1 MKVARAFFLLLA
13 LALTFRATVHAQ
25 AQAGPKADPAWGTLT
40 QIVNHDYL
48 NHRNDEITVRWEEY
62 NERMVITNW
71 RLFGRITWR
80 FILNRQAGKVEI
92 ESKTFV
98 SGDTDQLTVEGDDSL
113 IVLGKHGA
121 THPGVDR
128 DADGRFT
135 IAAYISHL
143 METYRPIPPGH
154 PAAEKIARL
163 VQRGKVTPA
172 APVIPILIANHGQT
186 GPPDT
191 ATPRPAVPTPSRPP
205 EVAIRPK
212 APTTSPTASPTPTTP
227 QEPRIALVIGNAN
240 YGVEI
245 GRLANPGNDA
255 RLITAGLEAAG
266 FQVEL
271 VLDADQ
277 QNMKQAILR
286 LGARLTAAGK
296 GATGLFYYAG
306 HGMQTGDINYL
317 IPVGAVITRE
327 EDVDKETVAADVVLN
342 QMVGA
347 GTSTSIIILDACRN
361 TPVIR
366 TLRDGTFGLA
376 RMVTL
381 NGSFFSYS
389 TAPGAVARDGAGNA
403 SPFALALNEEMQ
415 SQGQPVEIAFRNV
428 RRNVLLATKG
438 RQTPWDSSSLI
449 DAFMFKP

>member
-1 MKVARAFFLLLA
+1 MKVARAFFLLFA
-13 LALTFRATVHAQ
+13 LALSIPATVHAQ
-25 AQAGPKADPAWGTLT
+25 TQAQAQAGRKVDPAWGTLT
-40 QIVNHDYL
+40 QIVDHDYL
-48 NHRNDEITVRWEEY
+48 NDRNDEITVRWEEY

-80 FILNRQAGKVEI
+80 FILNRQVGKVEI

-113 IVLGKHGA
+113 IVVGKRGA

-135 IAAYISHL
+135 IAAYISHI

-154 PAAEKIARL
+154 PAAEKIAKL

-172 APVIPILIANHGQT
+172 APASPILIANNGQA
-186 GPPDT
+186 GLPDI
-191 ATPRPAVPTPSRPP
+191 ATPPPAVPKPPRPP
-205 EVAIRPK
+205 A
-212 APTTSPTASPTPTTP
+212 ASTTPATP

-240 YGVEI
+240 YGIEI
-245 GRLANPGNDA
+245 GRLSNPGNDA
-255 RLITAGLEAAG
+255 RLITASLEAAG

-286 LGARLTAAGK
+286 LGARLAAAGK

-317 IPVGAVITRE
+317 IPVGAVITGE

-342 QMVGA
+342 QMVAA
-347 GTSTSIIILDACRN
+347 GTSTSIIVLDACRN

-389 TAPGAVARDGAGNA
+389 TAPGAVARDGAGSG

-415 SQGQPVEIAFRNV
+415 SQGQPIEIAFRNV

-449 DAFMFKP
+449 DAFLFKP